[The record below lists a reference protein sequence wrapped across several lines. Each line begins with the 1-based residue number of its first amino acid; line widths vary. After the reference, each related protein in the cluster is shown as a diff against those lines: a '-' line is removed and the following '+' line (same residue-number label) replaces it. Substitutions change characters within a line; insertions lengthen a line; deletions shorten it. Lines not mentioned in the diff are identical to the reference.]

1 MIRVAVLGSSA
12 ASAHLASILEEDPRV
27 SEIVRGEASE
37 PSASVLS
44 SDVIVG
50 PRAPEPEVERAAA
63 AAAIGA
69 GVPYLSTAASPE
81 VYEALI
87 GLHGEAVRQGSC
99 VLTGMSWSPGLSNLM
114 AVLAASRL
122 DSTRRLR
129 IAWVASSAG
138 QTSQAA
144 LARGAGALNG
154 DAPVIEAG
162 ALRTEDAGGRQEL
175 IFMPEPVGWTTLH
188 LARATEPLTV
198 PRSVDGLSEMMVLG
212 GLVDPLGNA
221 LASFAGGFAGGSSLA
236 GSWGQGLLSVVGKF
250 KQPRPWSAL
259 RVDATGKKDGRMEVV
274 SLGIVDNLANLLTA
288 PVVVGALTL
297 AEMPDRKSGVLAPED
312 VFDPENFF
320 RRLAHQGVRLAMLER
335 AR

>member
-1 MIRVAVLGSSA
+1 MIRVAVLGSSGGGD
-12 ASAHLASILEEDPRV
+12 HLASILAEDPRV
-27 SEIVRGEASE
+27 SEIVRGDAVD
-37 PSASVLS
+37 PSPAVLS
-44 SDVIVG
+44 SSVIVG
-50 PRAPEPEVERAAA
+50 PRAATPEEERAAA
-63 AAAIGA
+63 AAAIAA
-69 GVPYLSTAASPE
+69 GVPYLSTSASPE

-87 GLHGEAVRQGSC
+87 NLHGEAVRAGSC

-114 AVLAASRL
+114 AVLACSRL

-129 IAWVASSAG
+129 IAWAASSAG

-162 ALRTEDAGGRQEL
+162 SLRSEDAGSRQEL
-175 IFMPEPVGWTTLH
+175 VFMPEPVGWISLH

-198 PRSVDGLSEMMVLG
+198 PRTIDGLSEMMVLG
-212 GLVDPLGNA
+212 GLVEPLGNA
-221 LASFAGGFAGGSSLA
+221 LVSLGGGFAGGSSVA
-236 GSWGQGLLSVVGKF
+236 STWSQGLVSVAGKF
-250 KQPRPWSAL
+250 KPPRPWSAL
-259 RVDATGKKDGRMEVV
+259 RVDATGKKDGKMEVV

-312 VFDPENFF
+312 VFGPENFF
-320 RRLAHQGVRLAMLER
+320 RRLAHQGVRLAVLER
-335 AR
+335 AS